1 LDGTEAG
8 YREMAKN
15 TEQAAKNDTTAKDAD
30 LGGKFQISRGKE
42 FAADVKKEFNKI
54 AWPQKKQ
61 TMASTLVVVVM
72 VILISFY
79 LGIVDLVLGKIIG
92 LFLK

>member
-1 LDGTEAG
+1 
-8 YREMAKN
+8 MAKK
-15 TEQAAKNDTTAKDAD
+15 TDQVAKSETTAKDED
-30 LGGKFQISRGKE
+30 LGGKFQIGQIKE
-42 FAADVKKEFNKI
+42 FAAEVKKEFGKV

-61 TMASTLVVVVM
+61 TAASTLVVVVM